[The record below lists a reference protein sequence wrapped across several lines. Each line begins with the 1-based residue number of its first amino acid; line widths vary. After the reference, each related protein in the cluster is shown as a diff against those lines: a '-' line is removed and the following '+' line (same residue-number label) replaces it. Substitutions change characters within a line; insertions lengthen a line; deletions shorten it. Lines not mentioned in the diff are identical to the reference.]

1 MDGKSYSSTLP
12 LDIGQLNSI
21 TEGKNTFQEE
31 LLEMFFSG
39 VSDCLGV
46 MESNCVNGE
55 CEKWSDALDELKSTS
70 ASIGALELAK
80 ICAVAQKITTSTTEE
95 KQRILANIKSNVH
108 KLSVFI
114 RNTRY

>member
-1 MDGKSYSSTLP
+1 M
-12 LDIGQLNSI
+12 GQFNTI

-31 LLEMFFSG
+31 LLELFFFN
-39 VSDCLGV
+39 VSDCLDV
-46 MESNCVNGE
+46 MERHCIDGYPD
-55 CEKWSDALDELKSTS
+55 KWIYALDELKNIS

-80 ICAVAQKITTSTTEE
+80 ICAVTQKISSSTGTE
-95 KQRILANIKSNVH
+95 KQQMLATIKSNVH